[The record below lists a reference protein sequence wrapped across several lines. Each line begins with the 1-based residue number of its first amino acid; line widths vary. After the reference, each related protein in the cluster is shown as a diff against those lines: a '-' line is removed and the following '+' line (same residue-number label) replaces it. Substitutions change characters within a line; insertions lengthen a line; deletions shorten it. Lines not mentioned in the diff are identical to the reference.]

1 MRKLLRTILLFFSRD
16 VGESSVEKD
25 MRQAFLIRGH
35 ILQTTHKPGRNG
47 L

>member
-1 MRKLLRTILLFFSRD
+1 MGKIFKYLLMFFCRD

-35 ILQTTHKPGRNG
+35 ILQTTNKSSRGEY
-47 L
+47 